1 MAEIK
6 EIDLTDLI
14 ENQKFSW
21 YRLSIIVWCCVVMAI
36 EGYDMQLAA
45 FAAPAIIRAW
55 HINRAYFGPVFGFGL
70 FGYMLGATLLGSLGD
85 RFGRRKI
92 IIGGS
97 VWFGLFTLVA
107 THAPSITGLL
117 VFRFI

>member
-45 FAAPAIIRAW
+45 FAAPAIIRTW

-70 FGYMLGATLLGSLGD
+70 FGYMLGATLLSNLAD
-85 RFGRRKI
+85 QFGRKKV
-92 IIGGS
+92 IIGGGFL
-97 VWFGLFTLVA
+97 FGAFTLGA
-107 THAPSITGLL
+107 AYSASLNAPL
-117 VFRFI
+117 VLRF